1 VQGETIHCT
10 TNQQRSLKDGTV
22 NNTSNDYMVSRT
34 HRFHQSKQRI
44 LLIRRKRYQVVFLD
58 LMVTK
63 PTKTLRKARSMAA
76 KIVGIKT
83 ALLRQKVLVDKVIAV
98 NKWLVGNQEIQN
110 KVFIKNIDV
119 RSERQLKRHK
129 SY

>member
-98 NKWLVGNQEIQN
+98 NKWLDGNQEIQN

>member
-44 LLIRRKRYQVVFLD
+44 LLIRRKRYQVVFFGLD
-58 LMVTK
+58 GDETHKDTQESKKYGGKDCWYKNSTLEAESTCGQSDCCQQMAGWEPRDTK
-63 PTKTLRKARSMAA
+63 
-76 KIVGIKT
+76 
-83 ALLRQKVLVDKVIAV
+83 
-98 NKWLVGNQEIQN
+98 
-110 KVFIKNIDV
+110 
-119 RSERQLKRHK
+119 
-129 SY
+129 

>member
-63 PTKTLRKARSMAA
+63 PTKTLRKASMAA